1 MGEAT
6 VKYYDKDGKEAVPE
20 NAGTYTVKITV
31 TEGAN
36 YAAVTELTAD
46 LWTFTVL
53 PNLAA
58 PTVEM
63 SGDTTYTGKQI
74 KPEVSVKV
82 GNTTLTEGTDY
93 TVTYGE
99 NRTSA
104 REP

>member
-46 LWTFTVL
+46 LLDVHRPAQSPRHRPW
-53 PNLAA
+53 
-58 PTVEM
+58 
-63 SGDTTYTGKQI
+63 
-74 KPEVSVKV
+74 
-82 GNTTLTEGTDY
+82 
-93 TVTYGE
+93 
-99 NRTSA
+99 R
-104 REP
+104 